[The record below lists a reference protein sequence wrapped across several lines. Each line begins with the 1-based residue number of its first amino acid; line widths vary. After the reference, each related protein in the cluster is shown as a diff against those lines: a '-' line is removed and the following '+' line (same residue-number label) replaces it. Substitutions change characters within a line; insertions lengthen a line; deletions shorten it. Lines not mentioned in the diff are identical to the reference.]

1 MVALLECLV
10 AMDYPA
16 IETDGGIDKNKK
28 KREVIFT
35 RAEKYVKEYRDAEVR
50 FTDDQAHEW

>member
-1 MVALLECLV
+1 MGTNGDIGDRADTGTE
-10 AMDYPA
+10 
-16 IETDGGIDKNKK
+16 KNKK

-50 FTDDQAHEW
+50 SQRHFEG